1 MSAPLKKLM
10 KYRSC
15 NCHITKSSH
24 LTDQI
29 DPQPLICDT
38 VNHKSR
44 KISDTDQQIIN
55 KIPLIIQ
62 IQSIFH
68 IPVVPE
74 NCQQK
79 QGKHPDPH
87 RDSADTVS

>member
-1 MSAPLKKLM
+1 MPAPLKKLL
-10 KYRSC
+10 KYRSG
-15 NCHITKSSH
+15 NCHITECYR

-29 DPQPLICDT
+29 DPQPLIRDAVT
-38 VNHKSR
+38 HESR

-74 NCQQK
+74 NRQQK